1 VAVEA
6 CPCSLPWGGLGL
18 ALDDVLGS
26 VMFVPYLARDP
37 LADGAE
43 YRIFAARG
51 PPGPG
56 AAGGAVATRTGGV
69 IQVCG
74 TDSE

>member
-1 VAVEA
+1 MAVEA

-51 PPGPG
+51 PP
-56 AAGGAVATRTGGV
+56 AAGGGGR
-69 IQVCG
+69 
-74 TDSE
+74 DSDG